1 MNETFTY
8 HEYVTDEKFLAEYNA
23 YQAKYAKQV
32 RESDKVLIGLIR
44 DVVEKRGN
52 IGRPLRLLDV
62 GCSTG
67 NLLLHLK
74 RLIPSLSLTGGD
86 LAESSLEECRANP
99 ELIGIDFK
107 IADMLNLAADSFDMI
122 TVNAVLYMM
131 EEPQFEQSL
140 RSINN
145 ALSSGGSM
153 FVFDFF
159 HPFEQ
164 YLSIL
169 ERSRSHPNGLR
180 LTFRSMH
187 RVNEQLKEA
196 GFCIPTYRPFTLPI
210 DLPLMSD
217 GELVT
222 YTVSTTDERRLPFR
236 GTLFQPWCHM
246 VTLKA

>member
-1 MNETFTY
+1 MKESFTY
-8 HEYVTDEKFLAEYNA
+8 HEYVTDERFLADYNA
-23 YQAKYAKQV
+23 YQAKYAKQM
-32 RESDKVLIGLIR
+32 RESDKVLVGLIR

-86 LAESSLEECRANP
+86 LAESSLEECRANS
-99 ELIGIDFK
+99 ELKGIDFK
-107 IADMLNLAADSFDMI
+107 VADLLNLTADGFDII

-131 EEPQFEQSL
+131 EEPQFERSL
-140 RSINN
+140 RSLSD
-145 ALSSGGSM
+145 ALASGGDL

-164 YLSIL
+164 HLSIL
-169 ERSRSHPNGLR
+169 EKSRSHPNGLR
-180 LTFRSMH
+180 LTFRPMH
-187 RVNEQLKEA
+187 RVNEQLAAA
-196 GFCIPTYRPFTLPI
+196 GFCNPVYRPFTLPI
-210 DLPLMSD
+210 DLPLIKD
-217 GELVT
+217 GDLVT
-222 YTVSTTDERRLPFR
+222 YTVAAADGRRLPFR

-246 VTLKA
+246 VVRKA